1 MSFVLVDFILE
12 PLIISAHG
20 YACGNPHVPIP
31 FSLVNGYCTWYPVP
45 KWWGAGMAKRKR
57 IGRPPK
63 PAKERKSVN
72 FTFRSRGEL
81 REQLRRAAEVSGRSI
96 SEEIEYR
103 LDQSFR

>member
-1 MSFVLVDFILE
+1 MAKRKRI
-12 PLIISAHG
+12 
-20 YACGNPHVPIP
+20 
-31 FSLVNGYCTWYPVP
+31 
-45 KWWGAGMAKRKR
+45 GMAKRKR

-103 LDQSFR
+103 LDQSFRDEYMAETAVKAMAKYFEEKEVAKELTSKKIEEDKS